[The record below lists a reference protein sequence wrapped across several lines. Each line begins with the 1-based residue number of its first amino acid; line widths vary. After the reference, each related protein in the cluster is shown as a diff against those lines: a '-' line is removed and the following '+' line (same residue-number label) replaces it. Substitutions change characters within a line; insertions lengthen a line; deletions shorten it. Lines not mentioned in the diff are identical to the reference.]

1 MLAAPYFYR
10 LFLECFH
17 KANILNQHL
26 RLGLAQWMA
35 WPSEDTFI
43 TNVLIDLP
51 WLFIFQS
58 PIKPLVW
65 QRTMTLKTWQ
75 KYSTQIYPTAEN
87 LLFPCVSSHLC
98 HHANNLSNLLC
109 QREWPGIPLRN
120 SSPKT
125 EIWFAFL
132 EANSNSCNVDASR
145 YDTALQYTEACP
157 GSHVHTPA
165 PEGWWH
171 IYNF

>member
-1 MLAAPYFYR
+1 MLVAPYFYR

-35 WPSEDTFI
+35 LPSEDTFI

-65 QRTMTLKTWQ
+65 QKTMLLKTWQ
-75 KYSTQIYPTAEN
+75 KY
-87 LLFPCVSSHLC
+87 
-98 HHANNLSNLLC
+98 
-109 QREWPGIPLRN
+109 
-120 SSPKT
+120 
-125 EIWFAFL
+125 
-132 EANSNSCNVDASR
+132 
-145 YDTALQYTEACP
+145 
-157 GSHVHTPA
+157 
-165 PEGWWH
+165 
-171 IYNF
+171 